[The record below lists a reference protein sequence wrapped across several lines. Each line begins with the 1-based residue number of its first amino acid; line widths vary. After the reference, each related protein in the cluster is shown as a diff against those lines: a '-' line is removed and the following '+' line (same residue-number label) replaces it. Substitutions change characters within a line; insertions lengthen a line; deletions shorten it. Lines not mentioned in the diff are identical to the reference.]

1 MNTEAESAMGDE
13 VGKVKAETKIIE
25 NERKEKKK
33 IKWRRAK
40 RTMILLRAESDLVS
54 EDDDLV
60 SLWAGELSALVKALW
75 EKKGIITDNR
85 DQPWMKNVEMM
96 RSYRWRFTWTNMGA
110 HPARIRTRTRRYIRR
125 YIRRCTHMQ
134 SQSRMN
140 DCAIIFQNSW
150 IIIDQMNSACTHTIC
165 QM

>member
-33 IKWRRAK
+33 IKWRRAE

-60 SLWAGELSALVKALW
+60 SW
-75 EKKGIITDNR
+75 
-85 DQPWMKNVEMM
+85 
-96 RSYRWRFTWTNMGA
+96 
-110 HPARIRTRTRRYIRR
+110 
-125 YIRRCTHMQ
+125 
-134 SQSRMN
+134 
-140 DCAIIFQNSW
+140 
-150 IIIDQMNSACTHTIC
+150 
-165 QM
+165 